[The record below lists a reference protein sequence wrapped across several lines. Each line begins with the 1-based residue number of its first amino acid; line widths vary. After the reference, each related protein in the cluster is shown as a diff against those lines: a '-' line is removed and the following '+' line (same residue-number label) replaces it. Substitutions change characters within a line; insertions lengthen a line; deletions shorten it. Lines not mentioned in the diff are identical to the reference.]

1 MKLWWDPCSCLKT
14 WCRTS
19 GEGGDNHMEKW
30 EGWMW
35 VRVCGCIC
43 AVHPVSPPPP
53 PVLSSC
59 GQDIG
64 WIPHNDLYEG
74 TGLGCSLVLLT
85 SFDTQHKVTDVT
97 DMDFNTFVSVLSWRH
112 EDWPVKDKA
121 AHPLWGCS
129 WPAKGNV
136 LKKLIVLFS
145 FLPRSSWGLF
155 IFLLFFF
162 FIVFLPKYDC
172 MLVLFPIFL
181 TDLTISKSILVS
193 HPSCGWQIWDTAN
206 VVRWFH
212 WCGDPCKFVLAWM
225 SLVCWVCVMLVCPK
239 LTVQVK

>member
-43 AVHPVSPPPP
+43 AVHPVSPPPPP

-162 FIVFLPKYDC
+162 L
-172 MLVLFPIFL
+172 LFFCQSMIACLFYF
-181 TDLTISKSILVS
+181 KFF
-193 HPSCGWQIWDTAN
+193 WQIW
-206 VVRWFH
+206 
-212 WCGDPCKFVLAWM
+212 P
-225 SLVCWVCVMLVCPK
+225 
-239 LTVQVK
+239 